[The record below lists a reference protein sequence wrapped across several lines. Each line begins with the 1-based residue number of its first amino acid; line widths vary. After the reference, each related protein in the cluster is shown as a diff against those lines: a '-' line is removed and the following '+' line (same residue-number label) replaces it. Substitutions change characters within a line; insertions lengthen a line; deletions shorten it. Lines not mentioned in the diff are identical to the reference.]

1 MEQQKLT
8 ELLSEMTLDE
18 KIDQLL
24 QLAAAF
30 YSDKAEEKTGPMGDL
45 GLTQENIN
53 NAGTTLGVSGAK
65 EAIRVQKE
73 YIVNNRLNIPTI
85 LMADIIHGFRT
96 IFPIPLGLGSS
107 WDLAAAEKMAEVSAK
122 EAAVSGLHVTFSPMV
137 DLVRDPRWGRVMES
151 TGEDPYLNSRF
162 AEAFVKGYQG
172 DDLRTDFNRVAAC
185 VKHFAAYGAAIG
197 GRDYNTVNMSER
209 QLRES
214 YLPGYKAA
222 LDAGAKLVMTSFNT
236 VDGIPATANRWL
248 FRDVLREEFGFEGV
262 VISDWAAI
270 KEVIAHGAAE
280 DEKHAAELAIK
291 AGVDIEMMTTCYTD
305 NLKELIAEGTVEE
318 ALVDEA
324 VLRILTLKNE
334 LGLFENPY
342 RGADEAAEAA
352 TVLSQEHREIASD
365 IAKKSMVLLK
375 NEGVLPLQKTEKVAI
390 VGPGAH
396 SRDLLGAWSWQG
408 KQEEV
413 VTLVEG
419 AQALGA
425 DLLIGQEPFDYFA
438 PSETAI
444 QEAIELVK
452 AADKVVLALGEQE
465 WMSGEAASRSDIRL
479 PQAQLSLVETLKE
492 YNEQL
497 IVTLYNGRP
506 LDLQGVDA
514 AKAIVEAWFPGTEG
528 GNALAQIL
536 WGEYNP
542 SGRLSMSFP
551 ETVGQVPVYYNVDN
565 TGRPYESAPDE
576 KYVSKYLDVS
586 NYAKY
591 PFGFGLSY
599 SPVAYSAVTLDQP
612 TMTKDQTVTASITVT
627 NQGTA
632 AVWETVQCYIRDL
645 VGEVVR
651 PVKELKGFKKIWLEA
666 GESAT
671 VQFEITEELLRYVHS
686 NQQVSSDPGKF
697 HIMIGG
703 NSRDTQQTTL
713 QLVR

>member
-1 MEQQKLT
+1 MEKQQLT
-8 ELLSEMTLDE
+8 ALLSEMTIEE

-30 YSDKAEEKTGPMGDL
+30 YSDKAEEKTGPMSDL

-53 NAGTTLGVSGAK
+53 NAGTTLGVSGAR
-65 EAIRVQKE
+65 EAIRVQND
-73 YIVNNRLNIPTI
+73 YIKNNRLNIPTI

-96 IFPIPLGLGSS
+96 IFPIPLALGSS
-107 WDLAAAEKMAEVSAK
+107 WDVQAAEQMAEVSAK

-151 TGEDPYLNSRF
+151 TGEDAYLNGRF

-172 DDLRTDFNRVAAC
+172 DDLTNDRHRVAAC

-248 FRDVLREEFGFEGV
+248 FRDVLRKEFGFEGV
-262 VISDWAAI
+262 VISDWGAI
-270 KEVIAHGAAE
+270 IEIIAHGAAE
-280 DEKHAAELAIK
+280 NEKQAAELAIK

-305 NLKELIAEGTVEE
+305 HLQELIEEGTVDE
-318 ALVDEA
+318 ALLDEA

-342 RGADEAAEAA
+342 RGADEAEEAA
-352 TVLSQEHREIASD
+352 VVLSDDHRLIAKD

-375 NEGVLPLQKTEKVAI
+375 NEGILPFKKQEKIAI
-390 VGPGAH
+390 VGPGAQ

-413 VTLVEG
+413 VNLVEG
-419 AQALGA
+419 AEAIGA
-425 DLLIGQEPFDYFA
+425 KIIFGSEAFDYFE
-438 PSETAI
+438 PSEEAI
-444 QEAIELVK
+444 QEAIDLVK
-452 AADKVVLALGEQE
+452 QADKVVLALGEQE

-479 PQAQLSLVETLKE
+479 PEAQQQLFKTLLQHNK
-492 YNEQL
+492 N
-497 IVTLYNGRP
+497 IVVTLFNGRP
-506 LDLQGVDA
+506 IDLQAIDQA
-514 AKAIVEAWFPGTEG
+514 QAIVEAWFPGTEG
-528 GNALAQIL
+528 GSALAEIL
-536 WGEYNP
+536 WGQYNP

-551 ETVGQVPVYYNVDN
+551 ETVGQVPIYYNTDN
-565 TGRPYESAPDE
+565 TGRPYEKAPEE

-591 PFGFGLSY
+591 PFGFGLSF
-599 SPVAYSAVTLDQP
+599 SAVSYDNLHIDTAQIDAH
-612 TMTKDQTVTASITVT
+612 QTATVSITVKNEGKQSVT
-627 NQGTA
+627 
-632 AVWETVQCYIRDL
+632 ETVQLYVRDM

-651 PVKELKGFKKIWLEA
+651 PVKELKDFQQVVLAA
-666 GESAT
+666 GEAKEVTFTINES
-671 VQFEITEELLRYVHS
+671 QLRYVHS
-686 NQQVSSDPGKF
+686 NQQWASDTGEFK
-697 HIMIGG
+697 IMVGP
-703 NSRDTQQTTL
+703 NSRDLQETTL
-713 QLVR
+713 RLV

>member
-1 MEQQKLT
+1 MEKQQLT
-8 ELLSEMTLDE
+8 ALLSEMTIEE

-30 YSDKAEEKTGPMGDL
+30 YSDKAEEKTGPMSDL

-53 NAGTTLGVSGAK
+53 NAGTTLGVSGAR
-65 EAIRVQKE
+65 EAIRVQND
-73 YIVNNRLNIPTI
+73 YIKNNRLNIPTI

-96 IFPIPLGLGSS
+96 IFPIPLALGSS
-107 WDLAAAEKMAEVSAK
+107 WDVQAAEQMAEVSAK

-151 TGEDPYLNSRF
+151 TGEDAYLNGRF

-172 DDLRTDFNRVAAC
+172 DDLTNDRHRVAAC

-248 FRDVLREEFGFEGV
+248 FRDVLRKEFGFEGV
-262 VISDWAAI
+262 VISDWGAI
-270 KEVIAHGAAE
+270 IEIIAHGAAE
-280 DEKHAAELAIK
+280 NEKQAAELAIK

-305 NLKELIAEGTVEE
+305 HLQELIEEGTVDE
-318 ALVDEA
+318 ALLDEA

-342 RGADEAAEAA
+342 RGADEAEEAA
-352 TVLSQEHREIASD
+352 VVLSDDHRLIAKD

-375 NEGVLPLQKTEKVAI
+375 NEGILPFKKQEKIAI
-390 VGPGAH
+390 VGPGAQ

-413 VTLVEG
+413 VNLVEG
-419 AQALGA
+419 AEAIGA
-425 DLLIGQEPFDYFA
+425 KIIFGSEAFDYFE
-438 PSETAI
+438 PSEEAI
-444 QEAIELVK
+444 QEAIDLVK
-452 AADKVVLALGEQE
+452 QADKVVLAIGEQE

-479 PQAQLSLVETLKE
+479 PEAQQQLFKTLLQHNK
-492 YNEQL
+492 N
-497 IVTLYNGRP
+497 IVVTLFNGRP
-506 LDLQGVDA
+506 LDLQAIDQA
-514 AKAIVEAWFPGTEG
+514 QAIVEAWFPGTEG
-528 GNALAQIL
+528 GSALAEIL
-536 WGEYNP
+536 WGQYNP

-551 ETVGQVPVYYNVDN
+551 ETVGQVPIYYNTDN
-565 TGRPYESAPDE
+565 TGRPYEKAPEE

-591 PFGFGLSY
+591 PFGFGLSF
-599 SPVAYSAVTLDQP
+599 SAVSYDNLHIDTAQIDAH
-612 TMTKDQTVTASITVT
+612 QTATVSITVKNEGKQSVT
-627 NQGTA
+627 
-632 AVWETVQCYIRDL
+632 ETVQLYVRDM

-651 PVKELKGFKKIWLEA
+651 PVKELKDFQQVVLAA
-666 GESAT
+666 GEAKEVTFTINES
-671 VQFEITEELLRYVHS
+671 QLRYVHS
-686 NQQVSSDPGKF
+686 NQQWASDTGEFK
-697 HIMIGG
+697 IMVGP
-703 NSRDTQQTTL
+703 NSRDLQETTL
-713 QLVR
+713 RLV

>member
-1 MEQQKLT
+1 MEKQQLT
-8 ELLSEMTLDE
+8 ALLSEMTIEE

-30 YSDKAEEKTGPMGDL
+30 YSDKAEEKTGPMSDL

-53 NAGTTLGVSGAK
+53 NAGTTLGVSGAR
-65 EAIRVQKE
+65 EAIRVQND
-73 YIVNNRLNIPTI
+73 YIKNNRLNIPTI

-96 IFPIPLGLGSS
+96 IFPIPLALGSS
-107 WDLAAAEKMAEVSAK
+107 WDVQAAEQMAEVSAK

-151 TGEDPYLNSRF
+151 TGEDAYLNGRF

-172 DDLRTDFNRVAAC
+172 DDLTNDRHRVAAC

-248 FRDVLREEFGFEGV
+248 FRDVLRKEFGFEGV
-262 VISDWAAI
+262 VISDWGAI
-270 KEVIAHGAAE
+270 IEIIAHGAAE
-280 DEKHAAELAIK
+280 NEKQAAELAIK

-305 NLKELIAEGTVEE
+305 HLQELIEEGTVDE
-318 ALVDEA
+318 ALLDEA

-342 RGADEAAEAA
+342 RGADEVEEAA
-352 TVLSQEHREIASD
+352 VVLSDDHRLIAKD

-375 NEGVLPLQKTEKVAI
+375 NEGILPLKKQEKIAI
-390 VGPGAH
+390 VGPGAQ

-413 VTLVEG
+413 VNLVEG
-419 AQALGA
+419 AEAIGA
-425 DLLIGQEPFDYFA
+425 KIIFGSEAFDYFE
-438 PSETAI
+438 PSEEAI
-444 QEAIELVK
+444 QEAIDLVK
-452 AADKVVLALGEQE
+452 QADKVVLALGEQE

-479 PQAQLSLVETLKE
+479 PEAQQQLFKTLLQHNK
-492 YNEQL
+492 N
-497 IVTLYNGRP
+497 IVVTLFNGRP
-506 LDLQGVDA
+506 IDLQAIDQA
-514 AKAIVEAWFPGTEG
+514 QAIVEAWFPGTEG
-528 GNALAQIL
+528 GSALAEIL
-536 WGEYNP
+536 WGQYNP

-551 ETVGQVPVYYNVDN
+551 ETVGQVPIYYNTDN
-565 TGRPYESAPDE
+565 TGRPYEKAPEE

-591 PFGFGLSY
+591 PFGFGLSF
-599 SPVAYSAVTLDQP
+599 SAVSYDNLHIDTAQIDAH
-612 TMTKDQTVTASITVT
+612 QTATVSITVKNEGKQSVT
-627 NQGTA
+627 
-632 AVWETVQCYIRDL
+632 ETVQLYVRDM

-651 PVKELKGFKKIWLEA
+651 PVKELKDFQQVVLAA
-666 GESAT
+666 GEAKEVTFTINES
-671 VQFEITEELLRYVHS
+671 QLRYVHS
-686 NQQVSSDPGKF
+686 NQQWASDTGEFK
-697 HIMIGG
+697 IMVGP
-703 NSRDTQQTTL
+703 NSRDLQETTL
-713 QLVR
+713 RLV

>member
-1 MEQQKLT
+1 MEKQQLT
-8 ELLSEMTLDE
+8 ALLSEMTIEE

-30 YSDKAEEKTGPMGDL
+30 YSDKAEEKTGPMSDL

-53 NAGTTLGVSGAK
+53 NAGTTLGVSGAR
-65 EAIRVQKE
+65 EAIRVQND
-73 YIVNNRLNIPTI
+73 YIKNNRLNIPTI

-96 IFPIPLGLGSS
+96 IFPIPLALGSS
-107 WDLAAAEKMAEVSAK
+107 WDVQAAEQMAEVSAK

-151 TGEDPYLNSRF
+151 TGEDAYLNGRF

-172 DDLRTDFNRVAAC
+172 DDLTNDRHRVAAC

-248 FRDVLREEFGFEGV
+248 FRDVLRKEFGFEGV
-262 VISDWAAI
+262 VISDWGAI
-270 KEVIAHGAAE
+270 IEIIAHGAAE
-280 DEKHAAELAIK
+280 NEKQAAELAIK

-305 NLKELIAEGTVEE
+305 HLQELIEEGTIDE
-318 ALVDEA
+318 ALLDEA

-342 RGADEAAEAA
+342 RGADEAEEAA
-352 TVLSQEHREIASD
+352 VVLSDDHRLIAKD

-375 NEGVLPLQKTEKVAI
+375 NEGILPFKKQEKIAI
-390 VGPGAH
+390 VGPGAQ

-413 VTLVEG
+413 VNLVEG
-419 AQALGA
+419 AEAIGA
-425 DLLIGQEPFDYFA
+425 KIIFGSEAFDYFE
-438 PSETAI
+438 PSEEAI
-444 QEAIELVK
+444 QEAIDLVK
-452 AADKVVLALGEQE
+452 QADKVVLALGEQE

-479 PQAQLSLVETLKE
+479 PEAQQQLFKTLLQHNK
-492 YNEQL
+492 N
-497 IVTLYNGRP
+497 IVVTLFNGRP
-506 LDLQGVDA
+506 LDLQAIDQA
-514 AKAIVEAWFPGTEG
+514 QAIVEAWFPGTEG
-528 GNALAQIL
+528 GSALAEIL
-536 WGEYNP
+536 WGQYNP

-551 ETVGQVPVYYNVDN
+551 ETVGQVPIYYNTDN
-565 TGRPYESAPDE
+565 TGRPYEKAPEE

-591 PFGFGLSY
+591 PFGFGLSF
-599 SPVAYSAVTLDQP
+599 SAVSYDNLHIDTAQIDAH
-612 TMTKDQTVTASITVT
+612 QTATVSITVKNEGKQSVT
-627 NQGTA
+627 
-632 AVWETVQCYIRDL
+632 ETVQLYVRDM

-651 PVKELKGFKKIWLEA
+651 PVKELKDFQQVVLAA
-666 GESAT
+666 GEAKEVTFTINES
-671 VQFEITEELLRYVHS
+671 QLRYVHS
-686 NQQVSSDPGKF
+686 NQQWASDTGEFK
-697 HIMIGG
+697 IMVGP
-703 NSRDTQQTTL
+703 NSRDLQETTL
-713 QLVR
+713 RLV